1 MQDLFDYAALM
12 LLKDD
17 VDEQAKAVL
26 AACIL
31 GVYEGQY
38 TYFFKGGEPFFEAA
52 KDDVEKTWPA
62 VYDGRDDDIGCEVS
76 CPSVGSCATDCPGAF
91 M

>member
-31 GVYEGQY
+31 GVYEGEL
-38 TYFFKGGEPFFEAA
+38 TYFFKEGEPYFEAV
-52 KDDVEKTWPA
+52 K
-62 VYDGRDDDIGCEVS
+62 DDIGCEVS

>member
-12 LLKDD
+12 FLKDD
-17 VDEQAKAVL
+17 VDEQAKAVM
-26 AACIL
+26 AAMVL
-31 GVYEGQY
+31 GVYEGEL
-38 TYFFKGGEPFFEAA
+38 TYFFKGGEPYFEAA
-52 KDDVEKTWPA
+52 KDE
-62 VYDGRDDDIGCEVS
+62 IGCEVS